1 MFKTA
6 KKMAVVAGSMLC
18 GLGATVTV
26 ANTAQALPGVVTQIH
41 QGGEHGKCLDGDGT
55 KVQLWDCTGGQNQNW
70 NYGAIPPFPGA
81 IQITNWHFGTCLDA
95 RNLTQ
100 GTAVLLQRCTQAPS
114 QLWRPSTTGD
124 LGTLVNVGS
133 GMCL

>member
-1 MFKTA
+1 MVKIA

-18 GLGATVTV
+18 GLSAAVTV
-26 ANTAQALPGVVTQIH
+26 ASPAQALPGAITQIH

-70 NYGAIPPFPGA
+70 VYGAIPVFPGS
-81 IQITNWHFGTCLDA
+81 IEIVNGHFSTCLDA

-100 GTAVLLQRCTQAPS
+100 GTAVQLQLCTQAPS
-114 QLWRPSTTGD
+114 QLWRPSTTG
-124 LGTLVNVGS
+124 
-133 GMCL
+133 